1 MTPALRV
8 WRSRGGR
15 VSAWRPGVCSR
26 FLALSHQKAEVLT
39 LYYPGHTACLLAAG
53 FGSEIARNDCPE
65 ATFWREALAEFKNL
79 PPTVI
84 WLLLVAAF
92 CHLLPPALQ
101 IEIPFPLLR
110 AFLFYSSKFLACFYC
125 FSRFGSG
132 GGSQEPM
139 IIDCFGFFHSC

>member
-15 VSAWRPGVCSR
+15 VSAWRPGSVHISSP
-26 FLALSHQKAEVLT
+26 SHTRRAEVLT
-39 LYYPGHTACLLAAG
+39 WYYPGHTACLLAAG
-53 FGSEIARNDCPE
+53 FGGEIARNDCPE
-65 ATFWREALAEFKNL
+65 ATFWREAQAEFKNL
-79 PPTVI
+79 PPTVV
-84 WLLLVAAF
+84 WLLFLAAF

-101 IEIPFPLLR
+101 SEIPFPLLR

-125 FSRFGSG
+125 FSRVGSG